1 MWNLVNGWSRRTLE
15 KASERVADVQ
25 GDDDDFEEIP
35 IPPSQTVKTDAPA
48 YEPTPMPPSQA
59 AETDA
64 AASETKKS
72 Q

>member
-25 GDDDDFEEIP
+25 GADDDFEEIP
-35 IPPSQTVKTDAPA
+35 IPPSQAAKTDAPA
-48 YEPTPMPPSQA
+48 YEPAPMPPSQA

-64 AASETKKS
+64 TACETKKP